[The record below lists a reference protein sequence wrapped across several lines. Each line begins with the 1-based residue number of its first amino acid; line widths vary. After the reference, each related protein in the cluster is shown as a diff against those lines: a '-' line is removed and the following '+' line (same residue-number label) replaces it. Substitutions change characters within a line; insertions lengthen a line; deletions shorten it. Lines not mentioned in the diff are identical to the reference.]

1 MIKAGLIGYGHL
13 GQIHFK
19 CLQET
24 DFDLVGI
31 VDPKLI
37 ENEVQGVKVF
47 DSLEALLSEVEA
59 VIIASTTQTHF
70 DIAQQC
76 INQGKHV
83 FIEKPM
89 TSTSGQAKE
98 LNVLAESNPEV
109 ITQVGF
115 VERHNPAFQ
124 YLSKQIKDPKFIEVH
139 RLASFNPRGS
149 DVSVIYDLMI
159 HDLDLLLLAINAP
172 VKEIKAHG
180 VKIITDTLDICNAR
194 IEFENRAVAN
204 LTASRVSLKQM
215 RKFRIFQSEGYLSMD
230 LDKKES
236 QKVEISE
243 DQESDLYF
251 EYNGIKKYLHF
262 ESSGILDG
270 NAILSELHQFYYS
283 IVNQKQGPARI
294 SNALRTSILAEQIES
309 IAIASSNL

>member
-19 CLQET
+19 CLQQT
-24 DFDLVGI
+24 QFVLAGI
-31 VDPKLI
+31 LDPKLSDNAV
-37 ENEVQGVKVF
+37 NEVPVF
-47 DSLEALLSEVEA
+47 QQLDALLEEVDA

-70 DIAQQC
+70 NIAKEC
-76 INQGKHV
+76 MEKGKHV

-89 TSTSGQAKE
+89 TRT
-98 LNVLAESNPEV
+98 VAEAETLKNIADSMPQL

-124 YLSKQIKDPKFIEVH
+124 YLAKHIKDPKFIEVH

-149 DVSVIYDLMI
+149 EVSVIYDLMI
-159 HDLDLLLLAINAP
+159 HDLDLLLLTVNAP

-180 VKIITDTLDICNAR
+180 VKIITDTIDICNAR

-215 RKFRIFQSEGYLSMD
+215 RKFRIFQSDGYLSMD
-230 LDKKES
+230 LNKKES

-243 DQESDLYF
+243 QEPSEMYF
-251 EYNGIKKYLHF
+251 EYNGRKKYLHF
-262 ESSGILDG
+262 ASSGILQG

-283 IVNQKQGPARI
+283 IINNKQGAARI
-294 SNALRTSILAEQIES
+294 ANALKTSILAEQIES